1 MDYNKWLN
9 HTFSSGTYPMPD
21 YVEFQRKM
29 RFDLKRIA
37 KNNNLELHSFN
48 KNHYEFSAVLK
59 DIHEDKFIY
68 VSISDV
74 RYWKNEWYNHVL
86 IRTMEH
92 DKDWTG
98 GSNHYCK
105 WEEIGMKAREL
116 INSMSKQKVFNDLD
130 LELELG

>member
-1 MDYNKWLN
+1 MLN
-9 HTFSSGTYPMPD
+9 
-21 YVEFQRKM
+21 
-29 RFDLKRIA
+29 LKRIA

-74 RYWKNEWYNHVL
+74 RYWKNEWYNNVL

-98 GSNHYCK
+98 GRNHYCK
-105 WEEIGMKAREL
+105 WEEIGTKAREL
-116 INSMSKQKVFNDLD
+116 INSMSKQQVINDLD

>member
-9 HTFSSGTYPMPD
+9 HTFSSGTDPLPD

>member
-9 HTFSSGTYPMPD
+9 HTFSSGTDPLPD

-74 RYWKNEWYNHVL
+74 RYWKNEWYNNVL

-98 GSNHYCK
+98 GRNHYCK

>member
-9 HTFSSGTYPMPD
+9 HTFSYGTDPLPD